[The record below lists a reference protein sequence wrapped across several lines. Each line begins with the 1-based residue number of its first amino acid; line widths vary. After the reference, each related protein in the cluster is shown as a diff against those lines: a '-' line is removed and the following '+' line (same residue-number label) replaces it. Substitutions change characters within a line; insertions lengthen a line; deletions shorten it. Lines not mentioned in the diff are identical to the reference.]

1 MFETDKSAI
10 PRDIPFRDEIER
22 SFGGGHSL
30 GDVQALSGP
39 GIASTASDL
48 GAIAFTQGNVMGFAQ
63 EPTLHDAAHEAA
75 HVFQQRA
82 GLPLFEG
89 FADHEAHA
97 DAVADRVVAGQSAG
111 DLLPSGGTAS
121 TAVQCKK
128 ESGNGAAPTAP
139 QPTPSDGLHAA
150 DPKVVAAL
158 EARMKQANDLQS
170 AIEIGQWGAS
180 LLPGLS
186 PAWAKT
192 AEAMAAAANAK
203 LAEQRNSIIK
213 DTIDAYGI
221 KTYAADII
229 RYGGKLPSGDAG
241 ITYAVGESPSKNEKD
256 KTAIHIGDAAFHG
269 PDGDK
274 PNSVAYLASV
284 IDHEFYH
291 ASEQMDADGN
301 WEHKPGKNHKLDAL
315 DEFTAYNNEVKN
327 ADIYGLSDAEKY
339 SAQINRN
346 TKYFELGTA
355 LQQKYPVD
363 LFKYKNPRQ

>member
-1 MFETDKSAI
+1 MFETGKSSI
-10 PRDIPFRDEIER
+10 PRDIPFQDEIER
-22 SFGGGHSL
+22 SFGGSHSL

-39 GIASTASDL
+39 SIASTASDL

-128 ESGNGAAPTAP
+128 ESGNGAAPTVP

-150 DPKVVAAL
+150 DPKVVAEL

-170 AIEIGQWGAS
+170 AIELAKWGAA
-180 LLPGLS
+180 LLPAMS

-192 AEAMAAAANAK
+192 AEAMAAAANSQLVA
-203 LAEQRNSIIK
+203 QRNSIIK
-213 DTIDAYGI
+213 DTITAYGI
-221 KTYAADII
+221 NAGAADVI
-229 RYGGKLPSGDAG
+229 RYSSGVPEGAAA
-241 ITYAVGESPSKNEKD
+241 ITHEKGQSPVSSEQD
-256 KTAIHIGDAAFHG
+256 KSVIRIGDAAFHS
-269 PDGDK
+269 PDQK
-274 PNSVAYLASV
+274 KQNSVAYLAAV
-284 IDHEFYH
+284 IDHEAFH
-291 ASEQMDADGN
+291 AHEQMDADGK
-301 WEHKPGKNHKLDAL
+301 WFHTPGKSKDNDLM
-315 DEFTAYNNEVKN
+315 DEVEAYENELNNS
-327 ADIYGLSDAEKY
+327 DIYGLSAKEKY
-339 SAQINRN
+339 EIQNKRN
-346 TKYFELGTA
+346 KHIFQLSPAKQATIKT
-355 LQQKYPVD
+355 D
-363 LFKYKNPRQ
+363 LFKYPASE